1 MTSVQY
7 GSITGI
13 AQPVSRVLLGVASI
27 PERADANA
35 WLSSI
40 LETGV
45 NFFDT
50 ARVYDQ
56 SEETLGRWFD
66 ECGTRQRVA
75 LLSKCCHPFLNLRR
89 VSAKAIRRDLRLSLQ
104 ALRTD
109 YIDLYLLH
117 RDDPAVP
124 VGEIVETLNELKA
137 AGKIR
142 AFGGSNW
149 THSRIEAADEYAYSH
164 NLTPFSASSPNF
176 SLADPVGDPWG
187 HNSVSIAGRAQAEAR
202 AWYAKTQ
209 LPVIAY
215 SALARGLFS
224 GRLQS
229 ADADRAEQYLD
240 IYARRGYASAENFE
254 RLRRCEAL
262 AKQKNA
268 TVPQIAMAWAFQQGL
283 NLFAIVSTSS
293 AERMRANI
301 AALDI
306 ALSKE
311 ECRYLNLEGE
321 QSGECGM

>member
-1 MTSVQY
+1 MTSVLY
-7 GSITGI
+7 GSISGI
-13 AQPVSRVLLGVASI
+13 AQPVSRILLGVASI
-27 PERADANA
+27 PEKADTNI
-35 WLSSI
+35 WLNSI

-50 ARVYDQ
+50 ARVYGN

-66 ECGTRQRVA
+66 ECGTRERVV

-89 VSAKAIRRDLRLSLQ
+89 VSAKAIRHDLRLSLQ

-137 AGKIR
+137 AGRLR

-149 THSRIEAADEYAYSH
+149 THSRIEAANEYAYSH

-187 HNSVSIAGRAQAEAR
+187 HNSLSIAGRAQAEAR
-202 AWYAKTQ
+202 AWYEKTQ

-215 SALARGLFS
+215 SALAHGLFS
-224 GRLQS
+224 GRMRS
-229 ADADRAEQYLD
+229 ADAADVEQYLD
-240 IYARRGYASAENFE
+240 VYARRGYASADNFE
-254 RLRRCEAL
+254 RLRRCEEL
-262 AKQKNA
+262 AKAKNA
-268 TVPQIAMAWAFQQGL
+268 TVPQIAMAWIFHQHM
-283 NLFAIVSTSS
+283 NMFAVVSTSS

-301 AALDI
+301 GALEI
-306 ALSKE
+306 ALSGE
-311 ECRYLNLEGE
+311 ECRYLNLEGD
-321 QSGECGM
+321 